1 MNLLDSILSVFTKVF
16 GSKSERDL
24 KKIRPFVGQIK
35 SFEASLK
42 TLSDEQLK
50 EKTQEF
56 KRKIQ
61 EATADI
67 ATDIIAVKKQLSST
81 DETLTFDKRKDLAD
95 ELEALDKEYLESVE
109 VVLNQLHAE
118 AFAVLKE
125 TCVRFVGKSWIVA
138 GNEMVWNMIPYDVQL
153 IGGTVL
159 HQGKIAEMKTGEGK
173 TLVAIF
179 PIYLNALVG
188 RGVHIVTV
196 NTYLAQRDAEWNAPI
211 FNFHGLTVDCIDKY
225 EPNSEARREAYRSDI
240 VYGTNNEFG
249 FDYLRDNMVVNADE
263 LVQGK
268 HHYAI
273 IDEVDSVL
281 IDEARTPLI
290 ISGPVPQDNQTQIYI
305 QLKTRVADLVEA
317 QKRLVAKLIME
328 GEELLAKG
336 KEDKAGLA
344 LLRAQRGFPKNK
356 KFLKMTQEPQIQKLV
371 QKTEYYYLQDNGKNM
386 PFVDDELFYSVDFK
400 MNSIEMTEK
409 GRDFITGKNEDPNF
423 FVIPDVGE
431 DTAIIEQ
438 EMKQK
443 EAVEIQEIK
452 DNAEFSD
459 TYKEELIERKKN
471 EIVQLRSQEMTNLH
485 RLYAERSE
493 RIHAVNQL
501 LKAYT
506 LFEKDDEYIVQD
518 GKVQIVDEHTG
529 RVLSGRRYS
538 DGLHQAIE
546 AKENVRVEA
555 STQTYATITLQNY
568 FRMYHKLAG
577 MTGTAVTEE
586 EEFFKIYKLEV
597 IEIPTNRPIRRLDE
611 EDKIFRTKREKYN
624 AVVNHIREKHEKK
637 QPILV
642 GTTSVEVSEMIA
654 RMLVRAGI
662 PHNVLNAKQH
672 ARESDIVKTAGQ
684 PGAVTIATNM
694 AGRGTDIKLGEGI
707 EELGGLAILG
717 TERHESR
724 RIDLQLRGRSG
735 RQGDR
740 GESLFYVSL
749 EDELMKLFGG
759 SDRIMNMMGKLKF
772 VEGEVIQHPWITKAL
787 ERAQKR
793 VEQNNF
799 SIRKRQLEY
808 DDVLNNQ
815 RTVIYT
821 RRRHALLGE
830 RLTSDIFEMLEDSIA
845 LTVEPY
851 YNAGDYEGL
860 RDTVLR
866 LYALNLELDQ
876 AEWAKMGLDAMID
889 FVIDKALEMY
899 RSKEKLLA
907 QPIYEVMKNMPAPE
921 NGESRPSAV
930 QIVFSDGFRYL
941 RVVAEV
947 EKILE
952 SEGRE
957 IMRSLERSAVLSIID
972 DKWMEHLRELD
983 SLKEGIN
990 LRAYAQKDPLVEYKR
1005 EAFKMFTELV
1015 NTVNTETISLIWKA
1029 FPADQ
1034 SGTPRRP
1041 QAPTQQRPKVDLS
1054 KAKMEHE
1061 VSTNM
1066 GIQMNATRNEE
1077 SAMSQAAHQREKQVP
1092 VVVGEKIGRND
1103 PCPCGSGKKYKQCH
1117 GKNAVV

>member
-1 MNLLDSILSVFTKVF
+1 MSLLDNAFTVFSKLF
-16 GSKSERDL
+16 GSKSDKDL
-24 KKIRPFVGQIK
+24 KKLKPILSQIQ
-35 SFEASLK
+35 SLESAVK
-42 TLSDEQLK
+42 TLTDEQLK
-50 EKTQEF
+50 QKTEEF
-56 KRKIQ
+56 KQKIS
-61 EATADI
+61 EATKEIAD
-67 ATDIIAVKKQLSST
+67 DIKSVKDKLSNADDSVSF
-81 DETLTFDKRKDLAD
+81 DERKALAD
-95 ELEALDKEYLESVE
+95 EIEALDKEYLTVVE
-109 VVLNQLHAE
+109 QVLDEIHSE

-125 TCVRFVGKSWIVA
+125 TCVRFVGKTWQVA
-138 GNEMVWNMIPYDVQL
+138 GNEMTWNMIPYDVQL

-188 RGVHIVTV
+188 RGVHVVTV
-196 NTYLAQRDAEWNAPI
+196 NPYLAQRDAEWNEPI
-211 FNFHGLTVDCIDKY
+211 FNFHGLTVDCIDKH
-225 EPNSEARREAYRSDI
+225 EPNSESRRKAYRADI
-240 VYGTNNEFG
+240 TYGTNNEFG
-249 FDYLRDNMVVNADE
+249 FDYLRDNMVVNPDE
-263 LVQGK
+263 LVQRN
-268 HHYAI
+268 HHFAI
-273 IDEVDSVL
+273 VDEVDSVL

-290 ISGPVPQDNQTQIYI
+290 ISGPIPQDNQTQIYVL
-305 QLKTRVADLVEA
+305 LKPRVADLVEA
-317 QKRLVAKLIME
+317 QKKLVARLIMD
-328 GEELLAKG
+328 GESLLDKD
-336 KEDKAGLA
+336 EDNAGLA

-356 KFLKMTQEPQIQKLV
+356 KFQKLMQEPRIQKLV
-371 QKTEYYYLQDNGKNM
+371 QKTEYFYLQDNAKNM
-386 PFVDDELFYSVDFK
+386 PIVDDELYYSVDYK
-400 MNSIEMTEK
+400 LNTIEMTEK
-409 GRDFITGKNEDPNF
+409 GREFITGKNEDPNF
-423 FVIPDVGE
+423 FVIPDVGTE
-431 DTAIIEQ
+431 TALIEQ
-438 EMKQK
+438 KLK
-443 EAVEIQEIK
+443 ELEKTEIQTIREQA
-452 DNAEFSD
+452 DFSD
-459 TYKEELIERKKN
+459 QYKEELVERKKN
-471 EIVQLRSQEMTNLH
+471 ELVQQRSQQLSSLH
-485 RLYAERSE
+485 RLFAERSE

-597 IEIPTNRPIRRLDE
+597 VEIPTNKPIQRKDH
-611 EDKIFRTKREKYN
+611 EDKIFKTKREKFN

-642 GTTSVEVSEMIA
+642 GTTSVEVSEMLS

-672 ARESDIVKTAGQ
+672 ARESEIVKAAGQ

-694 AGRGTDIKLGEGI
+694 AGRGTDIKLGSGI
-707 EELGGLAILG
+707 ENLGGLAILG

-735 RQGDR
+735 RQGDP
-740 GESLFYVSL
+740 GESIFFVSL
-749 EDELMKLFGG
+749 EDDLMRLFGG
-759 SDRIMNMMGKLKF
+759 SDRVANLMDRMKF
-772 VEGEVIQHPWITKAL
+772 EEGEVIQHSWITKAL

-815 RTVIYT
+815 RNVIYT

-830 RLTSDIFEMLEDSIA
+830 RLASDIYEMLEDSIA
-845 LTVEPY
+845 AMVEPFF
-851 YNAGDYEGL
+851 NTGDKAGLQEMAL
-860 RDTVLR
+860 RNF
-866 LYALNLELDQ
+866 AINLEIDELD
-876 AEWAKMGLDAMID
+876 WAKLSKDDLID
-889 FVIDKALEMY
+889 WVIEKTYEMY
-899 RSKEKLLA
+899 HAKEKMLA
-907 QPIYEVMKNMPAPE
+907 SPIYNMMKNMPAPQE
-921 NGESRPSAV
+921 GEVRPSAV
-930 QIVFSDGFRYL
+930 QILFSDGFRYL
-941 RVVAEV
+941 RIVADV
-947 EKILE
+947 QKILE
-952 SEGRE
+952 TDGRE
-957 IMRSLERSAVLSIID
+957 VMRALERASILSIID

-990 LRAYAQKDPLVEYKR
+990 LRAYAQKDPLIEYKR
-1005 EAFKMFTELV
+1005 EAFSMFAELV
-1015 NTVNTETISLIWKA
+1015 NTINTETVSLIWKA

-1034 SGTPRRP
+1034 QGNVHRP
-1041 QAPTQQRPKVDLS
+1041 QPAEQQRPKVDLS
-1054 KAKMEHE
+1054 KAKTQHDS
-1061 VSTNM
+1061 STNM
-1066 GIQMNATRNEE
+1066 GLQLGSARNEE
-1077 SAMSQAAHQREKQVP
+1077 TAMSAAAHQNEKQAP
-1092 VVVGEKIGRND
+1092 VVIGEKIGRND

-1117 GKNAVV
+1117 GKGL

>member
-1 MNLLDSILSVFTKVF
+1 MNLLDSTLSVFTKVF

-42 TLSDEQLK
+42 SLNDEQLK

-56 KRKIQ
+56 KRKIS
-61 EATADI
+61 EATAEISADI
-67 ATDIIAVKKQLSST
+67 EAVKKQLSST

-109 VVLNQLHAE
+109 VVLNQIHPE

-125 TCVRFVGKSWIVA
+125 TCVRFVGKSWEVA

-179 PIYLNALVG
+179 SIYLNALVG

-225 EPNSEARREAYRSDI
+225 EPNSEARRTAYRSDI

-290 ISGPVPQDNQTQIYI
+290 ISGPVPQDNQTQIYV

-328 GEELLAKG
+328 GEELLSKG
-336 KEDKAGLA
+336 NEDKAGLA

-356 KFLKMTQEPQIQKLV
+356 KFLKMTQDPQIQKLV

-438 EMKQK
+438 KMKEK
-443 EAVEIQEIK
+443 EAVEILEIK
-452 DNAEFSD
+452 ENAEFSES
-459 TYKEELIERKKN
+459 YREELVERKKN
-471 EIVQLRSQEMTNLH
+471 ELIQLRSQELSNLH

-611 EDKIFRTKREKYN
+611 EDKIFKTKREKYN
-624 AVVNHIREKHEKK
+624 AVVNHIREKHDKK

-642 GTTSVEVSEMIA
+642 GTTSVEVSEMLA

-672 ARESDIVKTAGQ
+672 ASESDIVKAAGQ

-707 EELGGLAILG
+707 EALGGLAILG

-759 SDRIMNMMGKLKF
+759 SDRIMNLMDRMKF
-772 VEGEVIQHPWITKAL
+772 EEGEVIQHPWITKSL

-845 LTVEPY
+845 LMVEPY

-957 IMRSLERSAVLSIID
+957 IMRALERSAVLSIID

-1015 NTVNTETISLIWKA
+1015 NTMNTETISLIWKA

-1034 SGTPRRP
+1034 NGTPRRP
-1041 QAPTQQRPKVDLS
+1041 QAPQRPKVDLS

-1066 GIQMNATRNEE
+1066 GLQMNSARNEE
-1077 SAMSQAAHQREKQVP
+1077 TAMSQAAHQQEKQAP

-1117 GKNAVV
+1117 GKNAAV